1 MSKPYDGIFAEE
13 RQQAEETKAA
23 RKRTEEHRI
32 HALNMLLDNKSGRIF
47 LRDFMHFC
55 GVFASPSLK
64 NNEHLQ
70 FAEGLRLAGMYVFSA
85 LLRHDVEAIRKIFNE
100 EGQS

>member
-1 MSKPYDGIFAEE
+1 MPNPYDEIFADEA
-13 RQQAEETKAA
+13 QQAEVTKAA
-23 RKRTEEHRI
+23 RKRTEEHRA
-32 HALNMLLDNKSGRIF
+32 HALNMLVENKSGRIF

-64 NNEHLQ
+64 STEHLH
-70 FAEGLRLAGMYVFSA
+70 FAEGLRLAGMYVFST
-85 LLRHDVEAIRKIFNE
+85 LVRHDVGTISKIFNE